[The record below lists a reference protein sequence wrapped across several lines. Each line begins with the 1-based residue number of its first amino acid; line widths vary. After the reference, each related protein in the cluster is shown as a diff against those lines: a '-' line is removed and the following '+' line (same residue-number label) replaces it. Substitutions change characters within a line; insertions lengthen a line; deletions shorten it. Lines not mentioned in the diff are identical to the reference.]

1 MPEKQ
6 YTLKISAPMIQAM
19 VLLLPTLALGAGNE
33 LTHGISVGDVTTDT
47 AIVWGRCSSSAVL
60 SVEAK
65 PIGGASKQ
73 SAVTGKSQAMPDG
86 DFTAQV
92 ELKSLNA
99 DQTYEVTVACA
110 GERGTQGKAE
120 RATFRTAPLPDQ
132 SRPISFIV
140 GADLGGQ
147 TYCRPK
153 DGGYRIFKPMTAL
166 RPDFFIANGDMI
178 YADDHCPE
186 RGFEPGVEYIPGGFP
201 NIADRNID
209 WSNPELL
216 DTIYRDHWKYN
227 RADPAFQEFLRQVPQ
242 YVQWD
247 DHEVVNDFGA
257 QWLHNPHQP
266 KRPGYP
272 TLVQR
277 GVQSLFDYHPL
288 SVNPDEPM
296 RIYRSFRWGKE
307 LEIFIIDARS
317 YRSRNDRVDELDE
330 KGKPVKEML
339 GTAQL
344 EWLIEGLRTSDAR
357 WKLVSSNVPWSIPT
371 GSHPEAFGSDA
382 YANGQY
388 LPPYLTPY
396 SFEGRTGFELEL
408 LYMLGELDRAN
419 VSNLLVAA
427 TDVHYASQMRHQ
439 GDFDGDGDTLIFYEL
454 ISGPLSAVRRMA
466 PPAIDDTLNP
476 VVLYAEGNI
485 FNFAYMEI
493 RSVEGEMHFI
503 TDIRDEKGQVRPGSV
518 LEIRPM

>member
-1 MPEKQ
+1 ML
-6 YTLKISAPMIQAM
+6 LKRSCLKPLATVILAT
-19 VLLLPTLALGAGNE
+19 VFLPSLALGATPE
-33 LTHGISVGDVTTDT
+33 LTHGVSVGEVTSDT
-47 AIVWGRCSSSAVL
+47 AIVWGRCSREAVL
-60 SVEAK
+60 AVDAKSTVGATKKSEVTGQAEAK
-65 PIGGASKQ
+65 GGS
-73 SAVTGKSQAMPDG
+73 

-92 ELKSLNA
+92 ELSSLEA
-99 DQTYEVTVACA
+99 DQSYEVTVVCDDGKGA
-110 GERGTQGKAE
+110 RGKAE

-132 SRPISFIV
+132 SRAISFIV

-153 DGGYRIFKPMTAL
+153 DGGYRIFKPMTEL
-166 RPDFFIANGDMI
+166 EPDFFIANGDMI

-201 NIADRNID
+201 NIADRSVD
-209 WSNPELL
+209 WTSPESL
-216 DTIYRDHWKYN
+216 DTIYREHWKYN
-227 RADPAFQEFLRQVPQ
+227 RADTNFQEFLRRVPQ

-247 DHEVVNDFGA
+247 DHEMVNDFGA
-257 QWLHNPHQP
+257 QWLLNPHQP
-266 KRPGYP
+266 NRRGYP

-277 GVQSLFDYHPL
+277 GIQSFFDYHPL
-288 SVNPDEPM
+288 SVHPDEST

-330 KGKPVKEML
+330 AGKPVKTML
-339 GTAQL
+339 GEEQL
-344 EWLIEGLRTSDAR
+344 AWLIKGLSESDAT
-357 WKLVSSNVPWSIPT
+357 WKLVSSDVPWSIPT
-371 GSHPEAFGSDA
+371 GTHPEAFGSDA

-388 LPPYLTPY
+388 LPPSLTPY
-396 SFEGRTGFELEL
+396 SFEGRTGFEREL
-408 LYMLGELDRAN
+408 LYMLGELDKAN

-439 GDFDGDGDTLIFYEL
+439 RDFDGDGDTLQFFEL
-454 ISGPLSAVRRMA
+454 ISGPLSALRRMA
-466 PPAIDDTLNP
+466 PPAVDDTLNP

-493 RSVEGEMHFI
+493 KPVDGEMRFI
-503 TDIRDEKGQVRPGSV
+503 TDVRDETGKVRPGSV
-518 LEIRPM
+518 LEIRPR

>member
-1 MPEKQ
+1 MVIHA
-6 YTLKISAPMIQAM
+6 T
-19 VLLLPTLALGAGNE
+19 VLLLPTLALGATTE
-33 LTHGISVGDVTTDT
+33 LTHGVSVGEVTTDT
-47 AIVWGRCSSSAVL
+47 AIVWGRCSGAAALTVQ
-60 SVEAK
+60 AK
-65 PIGGASKQ
+65 PTGGVNKQ
-73 SAVTGKSQAMPDG
+73 SAVTGQAQAMGDG

-92 ELKSLNA
+92 ELKSLKA
-99 DQTYEVTVACA
+99 DQPYEVTVVCT
-110 GERGTQGKAE
+110 GEKGTRGKAE

-166 RPDFFIANGDMI
+166 KPDFFIANGDMI

-186 RGFEPGVEYIPGGFP
+186 RGFEPDVVYIPGGFP
-201 NIADRNID
+201 SIADRSVD
-209 WSNPELL
+209 WTNPESL
-216 DTIYRDHWKYN
+216 DVIYRDHWKYN
-227 RADPAFQEFLRQVPQ
+227 RADPAFQEFLRSVPQ

-257 QWLHNPHQP
+257 QWLYNPHQP

-277 GVQSLFDYHPL
+277 GIQSLFDYHPL
-288 SVNPDEPM
+288 SVHPDEPK

-317 YRSRNDRVDELDE
+317 YRSRNDRIDELDE
-330 KGKPVKEML
+330 QGEAVKKML
-339 GTAQL
+339 GKEQL
-344 EWLIEGLRTSDAR
+344 EWLIQGLHKSDAT

-371 GSHPEAFGSDA
+371 GTHPEAFGSDA

-388 LPPYLTPY
+388 LPPITPHA
-396 SFEGRTGFELEL
+396 FEGRTGFEIEL
-408 LYMLGELDRAN
+408 LFMLGELDKAN
-419 VSNLLVAA
+419 VSNLLVVA
-427 TDVHYASQMRHQ
+427 TDVHYASHMRHE
-439 GDFDGDGDTLIFYEL
+439 GDFDGDGDTLHFYEL
-454 ISGPLSAVRRMA
+454 ISGPLSAFKRMA

-485 FNFAYMEI
+485 FNFSYMEI
-493 RSVEGEMHFI
+493 KPVDGEMRFV
-503 TDIRDEKGQVRPGSV
+503 TSIRDETGKVRLGSV
-518 LEIRPM
+518 LEIRPR